1 MSHHGEIAVSARHA
15 PRLRP
20 YRRRPA
26 LGVLALL
33 GLVLSGACNEP
44 VWYIGPNMGGEEQAR
59 RENKPLMLY
68 FKSWDSS
75 HHLSMKKN
83 VFDDAAVKKEL
94 IQTINIE
101 LEYRFFPELERKY
114 GVTGPQVCVMCDPNG
129 RKVGNSLY
137 VNPAPSAETFLQ
149 WISSARTLAAP
160 PPKPATA
167 PAAPGKP
174 ADHK

>member
-1 MSHHGEIAVSARHA
+1 MVGAFAM
-15 PRLRP
+15 
-20 YRRRPA
+20 
-26 LGVLALL
+26 L

-59 RENKPLMLY
+59 REGRPMMLY

-75 HHLSMKKN
+75 HHLNMTKK
-83 VFDDAAVKKEL
+83 VFAVPAVKQEL
-94 IQTINIE
+94 VQTINIE

-137 VNPAPSAETFLQ
+137 VNPAPSVETFLQ
-149 WISSARTLAAP
+149 WIKSARTLASP
-160 PPKPATA
+160 PPRTLPA
-167 PAAPGKP
+167 GEDRK
-174 ADHK
+174 K